1 VGKMYHRKDLFKDV
15 KKVVV
20 KIGTSSLTRKDG
32 SFNKEFALSIA
43 KQVSELK
50 NNNKDIILV
59 SSGAIGTGCEALG
72 FHERPKSIPL
82 KQATAAV
89 GQSILMQEWTKV
101 FEKYGLKVAQILLT
115 YDAFSDRKTY
125 LNLRNS
131 MSSLLELGV
140 IPIINEN
147 DPICVHE
154 IGETFGDNDT
164 LSAMVSSKVEA
175 DLLIL
180 MTDIDGL
187 YTKNPKKSKDAKKIP
202 IIEEITPEIESFGG
216 GAGDKGTGGMKTKL
230 EAAKIAQK
238 SGCFM
243 VIASS
248 EENDLILRVING
260 EDIGTLFIPKKNV
273 EKNKVRWI
281 TLSKPKGKIH
291 VDEGAKNALMKKNSL
306 LPSGI
311 INIEGEF
318 DAGDIVEIIS
328 GNQVFAKGITNYTN
342 NELKKIKGKNTDEI
356 EPILGY
362 KNYNEIIKS
371 ENIGLLI

>member
-1 VGKMYHRKDLFKDV
+1 MHGRKDFFKDV
-15 KKVVV
+15 KKIVV

-32 SFNKEFALSIA
+32 SFNSEFALDIA
-43 KQVSELK
+43 TQVSKLK
-50 NNNKDIILV
+50 SSGKEVILV

-72 FHERPKSIPL
+72 FLERPKSIPL

-89 GQSILMQEWTKV
+89 GQSILMQEWIKV
-101 FEKYGLKVAQILLT
+101 FEKFGLKVAQMLLT

-187 YTKNPKKSKDAKKIP
+187 YTKNPKKSKDAKKIA

-248 EENDLILRVING
+248 EEKDLILRVIDG

-273 EKNKVRWI
+273 ERNKVRWI
-281 TLSKPKGKIH
+281 TLSKPKGKIY
-291 VDEGAKNALMKKNSL
+291 VDEGAKNALIRKNSL
-306 LPSGI
+306 LPSGVV
-311 INIEGEF
+311 NIEGEF
-318 DAGDIVEIIS
+318 DAGDIVEIVS
-328 GNQVFAKGITNYTN
+328 GGLTFAKGITNYTN
-342 NELKKIKGKNTDEI
+342 DELKKIKGKNTDEI
-356 EPILGY
+356 ESVLGY

-371 ENIGLLI
+371 ENIGLLT

>member
-1 VGKMYHRKDLFKDV
+1 MTDRRELFKAV
-15 KKVVV
+15 KKIVV
-20 KIGTSSLTRKDG
+20 KIGTSSLTTKDG
-32 SFNKEFALSIA
+32 KFNKDFARDIA
-43 KQVSELK
+43 RQVSMLK
-50 NNNKDIILV
+50 MQGKDILLV
-59 SSGAIGTGCEALG
+59 SSGAIGTGCEILELK
-72 FHERPKSIPL
+72 ERPKSIPI

-89 GQSILMQEWTKV
+89 GQSILMHEWGKV
-101 FEKYGLKVAQILLT
+101 FEEFDLKVAQILLT

-131 MSSLLELGV
+131 MSVLLELGV

-202 IIEEITPEIESFGG
+202 IIYEITPEIESFGG
-216 GAGDKGTGGMKTKL
+216 GAGEKGTGGMKTKL

-243 VIASS
+243 IIASS
-248 EENDLILRVING
+248 EDKDLITRVMAG
-260 EDIGTLFIPKKNV
+260 EDIGTLFIPTKNI
-273 EKNKVRWI
+273 EKNKIRWI
-281 TLSKPKGKIH
+281 TLAKPKGKIF
-291 VDEGAKNALMKKNSL
+291 VDEGAKNALLDHKSL
-306 LPSGI
+306 LPRGI
-311 INIEGEF
+311 VNVEGKF
-318 DAGDIVEIIS
+318 DAGDIVSIETDS
-328 GNQVFAKGITNYTN
+328 GIFAKGITNYTEK
-342 NELKKIKGKNTDEI
+342 ELDKIKGKNTDEI

-371 ENIGLLI
+371 ENIGIIKK

>member
-1 VGKMYHRKDLFKDV
+1 MHGRKDFFKDV
-15 KKVVV
+15 KKIVV

-32 SFNKEFALSIA
+32 SFNSEFALDIA
-43 KQVSELK
+43 TQVSKLK
-50 NNNKDIILV
+50 SSGKEVILV

-72 FHERPKSIPL
+72 FLERPKSIPL

-89 GQSILMQEWTKV
+89 GQSILMQEWIKV
-101 FEKYGLKVAQILLT
+101 FEKFGLKVAQMLLT

-187 YTKNPKKSKDAKKIP
+187 YTKNPKKSKDAKKIA

-248 EENDLILRVING
+248 EEKDLILRVIDG

-291 VDEGAKNALMKKNSL
+291 VDEGAKNALIKKNSL

-311 INIEGEF
+311 LNVEGEF

-328 GNQVFAKGITNYTN
+328 GNLVFAKGITNYTN
-342 NELKKIKGKNTDEI
+342 DELKKIKGKNTDEI

>member
-1 VGKMYHRKDLFKDV
+1 MQDRKDLFKDV
-15 KKVVV
+15 KKIVV
-20 KIGTSSLTRKDG
+20 KIGTSSLTKKDG
-32 SFNKEFALSIA
+32 SFNGDFALGIA
-43 KQVSELK
+43 KQVSGLK
-50 NNNKDIILV
+50 NQGKEVILV

-72 FHERPKSIPL
+72 FAERPKSIPL

-89 GQSILMQEWTKV
+89 GQSILMQEWIRV
-101 FEKYGLKVAQILLT
+101 FGKYGLKVAQILLT

-140 IPIINEN
+140 TPTLNEN
-147 DPICVHE
+147 APICVHE

-187 YTKNPKKSKDAKKIP
+187 YTKNPKKSKDAEKIP
-202 IIEEITPEIESFGG
+202 IIEEITPEIESYGG
-216 GAGDKGTGGMKTKL
+216 SAGDKGTGGMKTKL

-248 EENDLILRVING
+248 EERDLVLRVVNG

-273 EKNKVRWI
+273 ERNKVRWI
-281 TLSKPKGKIH
+281 TLSKPKGKI
-291 VDEGAKNALMKKNSL
+291 
-306 LPSGI
+306 
-311 INIEGEF
+311 
-318 DAGDIVEIIS
+318 
-328 GNQVFAKGITNYTN
+328 
-342 NELKKIKGKNTDEI
+342 
-356 EPILGY
+356 
-362 KNYNEIIKS
+362 
-371 ENIGLLI
+371 

>member
-1 VGKMYHRKDLFKDV
+1 MYDRKDLFKDV

-50 NNNKDIILV
+50 SNKKDIILV

-291 VDEGAKNALMKKNSL
+291 VDEGAKNALIKKNSL

-311 INIEGEF
+311 INVEGEF

-342 NELKKIKGKNTDEI
+342 DELNKIKGKNTDEI

>member
-1 VGKMYHRKDLFKDV
+1 MINRKELFKDV
-15 KKVVV
+15 KKVVI
-20 KIGTSSLTRKDG
+20 KIGTSSLTTKEG
-32 SFNKEFALSIA
+32 KFNREFAKEVA
-43 KQVSELK
+43 RQVSTLK
-50 NNNKDIILV
+50 SEGKDIILV
-59 SSGAIGTGCEALG
+59 SSGAIGTGCEALE
-72 FHERPKSIPL
+72 FKERPKSIPL

-89 GQSILMQEWTKV
+89 GQSILMHEWSQV
-101 FEKYGLKVAQILLT
+101 FNEYGFKVAQILLT

-187 YTKNPKKSKDAKKIP
+187 YTKNPKKAKDARKIP
-202 IIEEITPEIESFGG
+202 VIDEITAEIERFGG
-216 GAGDKGTGGMKTKL
+216 GAGEKGTGGMKTKL

-238 SGCFM
+238 SGCYM

-248 EENDLILRVING
+248 EEKDLISKVMDG
-260 EDIGTLFIPKKNV
+260 EEVGTLFLPKKNI
-273 EKNKVRWI
+273 ERNKIRWI
-281 TLSKPKGKIH
+281 KLSKPKGKIM
-291 VDEGAKNALMKKNSL
+291 VDEGAKNALLDRKSL
-306 LPSGI
+306 LPRGVI
-311 INIEGEF
+311 GIEGNF
-318 DAGDIVEIIS
+318 DAGDIVAIESNEEI
-328 GNQVFAKGITNYTN
+328 FAKGITNYTDK
-342 NELKKIKGKNTDEI
+342 ELKKIKGKNTDEI
-356 EPILGY
+356 ESILGY
-362 KNYNEIIKS
+362 KNYNEIIKH
-371 ENIGLLI
+371 ENIGIIK

>member
-1 VGKMYHRKDLFKDV
+1 MYDRKDLFKDV
-15 KKVVV
+15 KKIVV

-202 IIEEITPEIESFGG
+202 VIEEITPEIESFGG

-291 VDEGAKNALMKKNSL
+291 VDEGAKNALIKKNSL

-342 NELKKIKGKNTDEI
+342 DELKKIKGKNTDEI

>member
-1 VGKMYHRKDLFKDV
+1 MHDRKDLFKDV
-15 KKVVV
+15 KKIVV
-20 KIGTSSLTRKDG
+20 KIGTSSLIRKDG
-32 SFNKEFALSIA
+32 TFNSEFALGIV
-43 KQVSELK
+43 KQVFELK
-50 NNNKDIILV
+50 NKGKNVILV
-59 SSGAIGTGCEALG
+59 SSGAIGIGCEALG
-72 FHERPKSIPL
+72 FQERPQSIPL

-89 GQSILMQEWTKV
+89 GQSILMQEWIKV

-147 DPICVHE
+147 DPVCVHE

-202 IIEEITPEIESFGG
+202 VIREITPEIESFGG

-230 EAAKIAQK
+230 EAAKITQK
-238 SGCFM
+238 SGCYM

-248 EENDLILRVING
+248 EEKDLILRIMNG
-260 EDIGTLFIPKKNV
+260 EDIGTLFIPNKNI
-273 EKNKVRWI
+273 EKNKIRWI
-281 TLSKPKGKIH
+281 TLSKPKGKVV
-291 VDEGAKNALMKKNSL
+291 VDEGAKNALLSHNSL
-306 LPSGI
+306 LPRGVV
-311 INIEGEF
+311 NVEGEF
-318 DAGDIVEIIS
+318 EEGDIVSIETDMGI
-328 GNQVFAKGITNYTN
+328 FAKGITNYSKK
-342 NELKKIKGKNTDEI
+342 ELEKIKGKNTDEI
-356 EPILGY
+356 EKILGY
-362 KNYNEIIKS
+362 KNYNEIIKN
-371 ENIGLLI
+371 ENIGIIKKN

>member
-1 VGKMYHRKDLFKDV
+1 MYDRKDLFKDV

-50 NNNKDIILV
+50 NSNKDIILV

-248 EENDLILRVING
+248 EENNLILRVING

-291 VDEGAKNALMKKNSL
+291 VDEGAKNALIKKNSL

-342 NELKKIKGKNTDEI
+342 DELKKIKGKNTDEI

>member
-1 VGKMYHRKDLFKDV
+1 MIDRKELFKNV
-15 KKVVV
+15 KKIVV
-20 KIGTSSLTRKDG
+20 KIGTSSLTNKDG
-32 SFNKEFALSIA
+32 SFNKEFAYEIA
-43 KQVSELK
+43 RQVYELK
-50 NNNKDIILV
+50 NKGREIILV

-72 FHERPKSIPL
+72 FKERPKSIPL

-89 GQSILMQEWTKV
+89 GQSILMQEWIKV
-101 FEKYGLKVAQILLT
+101 FEKYNLKVAQILLT

-131 MSSLLELGV
+131 MSSLLELNV

-187 YTKNPKKSKDAKKIP
+187 YTKNPKKSNDAKKIEV
-202 IIEEITPEIESFGG
+202 IEEITPEIESFGG

-238 SGCFM
+238 SGCYM

-248 EENDLILRVING
+248 EEKDLILRVVNG
-260 EDIGTLFIPKKNV
+260 ENIGTLFIPKKNV
-273 EKNKVRWI
+273 EKNKIRWI
-281 TLSKPKGKIH
+281 TLSKPKGKIYI
-291 VDEGAKNALMKKNSL
+291 DEGAKNAIIGKNSL

-311 INIEGEF
+311 IRVEGNFEC
-318 DAGDIVEIIS
+318 GDIVEIIS
-328 GNQVFAKGITNYTN
+328 NNYLFAKGITNYSN
-342 NELKKIKGKNTDEI
+342 KELEKIKGKNSELI
-356 EPILGY
+356 ESILGY
-362 KNYNEIIKS
+362 KNYNEIIKR

>member
-1 VGKMYHRKDLFKDV
+1 MIDRKELFKNV
-15 KKVVV
+15 KKIVV
-20 KIGTSSLTRKDG
+20 KIGTSSLTNKDG
-32 SFNKEFALSIA
+32 SFNKEFAYEIA
-43 KQVSELK
+43 RQVYELK
-50 NNNKDIILV
+50 NKGREIILV

-72 FHERPKSIPL
+72 FKERPKSIPL

-89 GQSILMQEWTKV
+89 GQSILMQEWIKV
-101 FEKYGLKVAQILLT
+101 FEKYNLKVAQILLT

-131 MSSLLELGV
+131 MSSLLELNV

-147 DPICVHE
+147 DQICVHE

-187 YTKNPKKSKDAKKIP
+187 YTKNPKKSNDAKKIEV
-202 IIEEITPEIESFGG
+202 IEEITPEIESFGG

-238 SGCFM
+238 SGCYM

-248 EENDLILRVING
+248 EEKDLILRVVNG
-260 EDIGTLFIPKKNV
+260 ENIGTLFIPKKNV
-273 EKNKVRWI
+273 EKNKIRWI
-281 TLSKPKGKIH
+281 TLSKPKGKIYI
-291 VDEGAKNALMKKNSL
+291 DEGAKNAIIGKNSL

-311 INIEGEF
+311 IRVEGNFEC
-318 DAGDIVEIIS
+318 GDIVEIIS
-328 GNQVFAKGITNYTN
+328 NNYLFAKGITNYSN
-342 NELKKIKGKNTDEI
+342 KELEKIKGKNSELI
-356 EPILGY
+356 ESILGY
-362 KNYNEIIKS
+362 KNYNEIIKR

>member
-1 VGKMYHRKDLFKDV
+1 MTDRKGLFNDV
-15 KKVVV
+15 KKIVV
-20 KIGTSSLTRKDG
+20 KIGTSSLTTKDG
-32 SFNKEFALSIA
+32 KFNREFARDIA
-43 KQVSELK
+43 RQVSMLK
-50 NNNKDIILV
+50 SQGKDVILV
-59 SSGAIGTGCEALG
+59 SSGAIGTGCEALE
-72 FHERPKSIPL
+72 FKERPKSIPL

-89 GQSILMQEWTKV
+89 GQSILMQEWSHV

-131 MSSLLELGV
+131 MSALLELGV

-238 SGCFM
+238 SGCYM

-248 EENDLILRVING
+248 DEKDLISKVVGG
-260 EDIGTLFIPKKNV
+260 EDIGTLFLPKKNI
-273 EKNKVRWI
+273 EKNKIRWI
-281 TLSKPKGKIH
+281 TLSKPKGKIII
-291 VDEGAKNALMKKNSL
+291 DEGAKNALQNHKSL
-306 LPSGI
+306 LPRGVI
-311 INIEGEF
+311 GIEGNF
-318 DAGDIVEIIS
+318 DAGDIVAIESNEGI
-328 GNQVFAKGITNYTN
+328 FAKGITNYTDK
-342 NELKKIKGKNTDEI
+342 ELKKIKGKNTDEI
-356 EPILGY
+356 ESILGY
-362 KNYNEIIKS
+362 KNYNEVIKH
-371 ENIGLLI
+371 ENIGIIK

>member
-1 VGKMYHRKDLFKDV
+1 MYDRKDLFKDV
-15 KKVVV
+15 KKIVV

-202 IIEEITPEIESFGG
+202 VIEEITPEIESFGG

-291 VDEGAKNALMKKNSL
+291 VDEGAKNALIKKNSL

-311 INIEGEF
+311 LNIEGEF

-342 NELKKIKGKNTDEI
+342 DELKKIKGKNTDEI

>member
-1 VGKMYHRKDLFKDV
+1 MINREELFKDI
-15 KKVVV
+15 KKIVV
-20 KIGTSSLTRKDG
+20 KIGTSSLTKKDG
-32 SFNKEFALSIA
+32 SFNTKFALSIA

-50 NNNKDIILV
+50 NGGKDVILV

-72 FHERPKSIPL
+72 FQERPKSIPL

-202 IIEEITPEIESFGG
+202 VIEEITPEIESFGG

-238 SGCFM
+238 SGCYM

-248 EENDLILRVING
+248 EEEDLILRTVNG
-260 EDIGTLFIPKKNV
+260 EDIGTLFMPKKNI
-273 EKNKVRWI
+273 ERNKVRWI
-281 TLSKPKGKIH
+281 TLSKSKGKIH
-291 VDEGAKNALMKKNSL
+291 VDDGAKKALMRKSSL
-306 LPSGI
+306 LPTGVV
-311 INIEGEF
+311 NIEGEF

-328 GNQVFAKGITNYTN
+328 GGLIFAKGITNYTN
-342 NELKKIKGKNTDEI
+342 DELEKIKGKNTDEI
-356 EPILGY
+356 ESILGY

-371 ENIGLLI
+371 ENIGLLN

>member
-1 VGKMYHRKDLFKDV
+1 MYDRKDLFKDV

-50 NNNKDIILV
+50 SNKKDIILV

-291 VDEGAKNALMKKNSL
+291 VDEGAKNALIKKNSL

-342 NELKKIKGKNTDEI
+342 DELKKIKGKNTDEI

>member
-1 VGKMYHRKDLFKDV
+1 MYDRKDLFKDV
-15 KKVVV
+15 KKIVV

-291 VDEGAKNALMKKNSL
+291 VDEGAKNALIKKNSL
-306 LPSGI
+306 LPSGA
-311 INIEGEF
+311 INVEGEF
-318 DAGDIVEIIS
+318 DSGDIVEIIS

-342 NELKKIKGKNTDEI
+342 DELKKIKGKSTDEI

>member
-1 VGKMYHRKDLFKDV
+1 MYDRKDLFKDV

-50 NNNKDIILV
+50 NNKKDIILV

-248 EENDLILRVING
+248 EENDLILRVVNG

-291 VDEGAKNALMKKNSL
+291 VDEGAKNALIKKNSL

-311 INIEGEF
+311 LNVEGEF

-342 NELKKIKGKNTDEI
+342 DELNKIKGKNTDEI

>member
-1 VGKMYHRKDLFKDV
+1 MYDRKDLFKDV

-50 NNNKDIILV
+50 SNKKDIILV

-291 VDEGAKNALMKKNSL
+291 VDEGAKNALIKKNSL

-342 NELKKIKGKNTDEI
+342 NELNKIKGKNTDEI